1 MKVLTVY
8 HTVSGNTEKIAKAI
22 HQEVSKNHE
31 SYLKKIEEVDQERLN
46 WHEVVFI
53 GSPCHGGD
61 RSAPV
66 KKFLSNLPESAKFK
80 LALFLT
86 HSSPDRPEF
95 ENCFKSFQASAKE
108 KHIISLGDYDCQ
120 GRLAPE
126 IQPYVK
132 EARKVSDAEWAR
144 MMEINEQCPNAADI
158 DKAVQFAREMLSRA
172 QRGMQAAE
180 DAGG

>member
-8 HTVSGNTEKIAKAI
+8 HSVSGNTEKIAKAI
-22 HQEVSKNHE
+22 HQEASKDHD

-46 WHEVVFI
+46 WHDVVFV
-53 GSPCHGGD
+53 GSPCHGSD
-61 RSAPV
+61 LAAPV
-66 KKFLSNLPESAKFK
+66 KKFLSSLPESPKFR

-86 HSSPDRPEF
+86 HSSPDRPDF

-108 KHIISLGDYDCQ
+108 KNIIFLGNYDCQ

-144 MMEINEQCPNAADI
+144 MMEITEQCPNAADI
-158 DKAVQFAREMLSRA
+158 DKAAQFAREILSRA
-172 QRGMQAAE
+172 
-180 DAGG
+180 